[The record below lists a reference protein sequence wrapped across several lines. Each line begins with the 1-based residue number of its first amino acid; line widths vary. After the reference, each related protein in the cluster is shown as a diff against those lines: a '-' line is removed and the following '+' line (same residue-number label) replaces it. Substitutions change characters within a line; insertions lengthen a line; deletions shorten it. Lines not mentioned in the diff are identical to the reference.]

1 MKIEKSQIV
10 GILILIALI
19 LAFVLV
25 RTYLL
30 DSVP

>member
-1 MKIEKSQIV
+1 MKFEKSQIV
-10 GILILIALI
+10 GVLILIALI

-30 DSVP
+30 DG

>member
-1 MKIEKSQIV
+1 MKFEKSQIV
-10 GILILIALI
+10 GIFILIALI

-30 DSVP
+30 DG

>member
-1 MKIEKSQIV
+1 MKFEKSQII

-30 DSVP
+30 DG

>member
-1 MKIEKSQIV
+1 MKFDKSQII

-30 DSVP
+30 DG